1 MIHYQSL
8 LKGGDNMREAM
19 IELIALA
26 AMLSILIAA
35 AVNVGL
41 K

>member
-1 MIHYQSL
+1 
-8 LKGGDNMREAM
+8 MREAM